1 MGKFLYMKVAKFNPI
16 ICIGH
21 TYVGTL
27 NNSEVMNLVKIS
39 EICIKDY
46 PNFLTLLVLEGS

>member
-1 MGKFLYMKVAKFNPI
+1 MS
-16 ICIGH
+16 
-21 TYVGTL
+21 VGTL
-27 NNSEVMNLVKIS
+27 HNIEVQLVMDLVKIS